1 MLEQRR
7 PISFAKLMLIPG
19 AFLLKDIIAT
29 MAILA
34 QEPGISGRAV
44 LYYTIALLPGTLFV
58 VTGYA
63 ITVNLLIGLLISVT
77 IYVVQRLRS
86 SRLR

>member
-7 PISFAKLMLIPG
+7 PISFAKLLLIPL
-19 AFLLKDIIAT
+19 AFLVKDIIAT

-44 LYYTIALLPGTLFV
+44 LYYAIALLPGSLFV

-63 ITVNLLIGLLISVT
+63 ITVNLVIGVLISVI
-77 IYVVQRLRS
+77 IYVVQHRRARRLR
-86 SRLR
+86 